1 MAEASVTGVQKAAI
15 LLMSLGEGDAA
26 QVLKYLDPKEVQILG
41 TAMTQIKDVSR
52 DQVKEVLRTFCIAAG
67 SVTAL
72 GIDSNAYIRNVL
84 REALGEERGNSM
96 LDRILHSGDTSG
108 LDMLKWMDPKA
119 VADLIR
125 LEHPQIIAI
134 ILSFLEQ
141 DQTAEILPYLPQ
153 EIAADVMMRIAT
165 LDGVQGRAIKELSD
179 ILENTFVTASTKTS
193 AASGGVKKVANIVNN
208 LDSSLGNE
216 LIERI
221 ERSDAMLA
229 EQIQDL
235 MFVFENLIEVDGK
248 GIQALLRDVQSETLV
263 IAMKGAAVELRE
275 KFFDNMS
282 SRAAELMRD
291 DLENKGPVKLSDV
304 EAAQKEILQIARRL
318 MDSGEI
324 AVGGGGGEEYV

>member
-1 MAEASVTGVQKAAI
+1 MAERPVGGVEKAAI
-15 LLMSLGEGDAA
+15 LLMSLGETEAA
-26 QVLKYLDPKEVQILG
+26 QVLKYLDPKEVQSLG
-41 TAMTQIKDVSR
+41 TAMTQIKDISR
-52 DQVKEVLRTFCIAAG
+52 EKVNEILNSFCVAAG

-72 GIDSNAYIRNVL
+72 GIDSNAYIKNVL

-108 LDMLKWMDPKA
+108 LDSLKWMDPKT

-134 ILSFLEQ
+134 ILAFLEQ
-141 DQTAEILPYLPQ
+141 DQTGEILPHLPA
-153 EIAADVMMRIAT
+153 EIAADVVMRIAT
-165 LDGVQGRAIKELSD
+165 LEGVQGRAIKELSD
-179 ILENTFVTASTKTS
+179 ILENNFATSSTKTS
-193 AASGGVKKVANIVNN
+193 AASGGVKKVADIVNN
-208 LDSSLGNE
+208 LDGSFATEIL
-216 LIERI
+216 ERI
-221 ERSDAMLA
+221 ENSDAGMA

-235 MFVFENLIEVDGK
+235 MFVFDNLNDVDGK
-248 GIQALLRDVQSETLV
+248 GIQSILRDVQSETLV
-263 IAMKGAAVELRE
+263 TAMKGAAVELRE

-304 EAAQKEILQIARRL
+304 EAAQKEILMIARRL

-324 AVGGGGGEEYV
+324 VVGGGGGEEYV